1 MKKLLNEWRQFL
13 KESDVDPRDIAAQ
26 IGQENQK
33 LRDRIEAAMERE
45 GVDWILEDIPEW
57 SLIAT
62 PTSEG
67 DRQQMIDDMDEI
79 LAAYGSPSVFDPLH
93 KAAKKVEKDISK
105 KEVEDTIKKMDNVT
119 KHRDGDYIK
128 EGEYDRDTIRKMV
141 EEEMSRLNEKPA
153 KGKAKQKVTASG
165 KKVSYGQAGK
175 AKGGGPRVKP
185 GTSKGDSYCARS
197 LGIKKGLSK
206 KKQNDPNTPNNL
218 SRKRWKCK
226 GAKSSK

>member
-1 MKKLLNEWRQFL
+1 
-13 KESDVDPRDIAAQ
+13 
-26 IGQENQK
+26 
-33 LRDRIEAAMERE
+33 
-45 GVDWILEDIPEW
+45 
-57 SLIAT
+57 
-62 PTSEG
+62 
-67 DRQQMIDDMDEI
+67 
-79 LAAYGSPSVFDPLH
+79 
-93 KAAKKVEKDISK
+93 
-105 KEVEDTIKKMDNVT
+105 MDNVT

-197 LGIKKGLSK
+197 MGIKRGLSK

-218 SRKRWKCK
+218 SRKRWKCS
-226 GAKSSK
+226 GEKSTK

>member
-1 MKKLLNEWRQFL
+1 MKQLLNEWRQFL
-13 KESDVDPRDIAAQ
+13 NEGAVEKEISKTLSDEGGAA
-26 IGQENQK
+26 G
-33 LRDRIEAAMERE
+33 
-45 GVDWILEDIPEW
+45 
-57 SLIAT
+57 
-62 PTSEG
+62 
-67 DRQQMIDDMDEI
+67 
-79 LAAYGSPSVFDPLH
+79 FDPLH

-128 EGEYDRDTIRKMV
+128 EESEYEAAMRRLKDKAEAGSVSIEVDPEEDDIDLDPYDDEEEVTESRSSYNRDTIRKMV

-218 SRKRWKCK
+218 SRKRWGCD
-226 GAKSSK
+226 GAKSNK